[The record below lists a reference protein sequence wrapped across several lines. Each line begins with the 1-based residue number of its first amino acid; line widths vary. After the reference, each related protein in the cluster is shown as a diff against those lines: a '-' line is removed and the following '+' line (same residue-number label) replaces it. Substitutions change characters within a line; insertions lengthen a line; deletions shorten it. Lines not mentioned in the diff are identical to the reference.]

1 MNYVIVGNSAAGI
14 AAAENLRNIEPQAE
28 ITIITEENHPPYARC
43 LIAEVV
49 AGAASFDTIRYRTDS
64 FYKDRNI
71 RLIRGARVN
80 SIDPAGRVVSCGD
93 QGEFS
98 YDRLLLATGSRP
110 VTLDIDGAG
119 LKGVFVLRSY
129 DQAVT
134 IARHAAGVK
143 EAVVIGGGLIGL
155 KAAYALRQR
164 GLPVTVV
171 VKSKHILTR
180 QLNDYSA
187 GLVEAE
193 LREAGINFIF
203 GQNPEAFTFGPG
215 GKALRSVVLEDGQ
228 ELPAGLALVAKGVI
242 PNAGLAREA
251 GGDTAAGI
259 KVNAFM
265 ETSLPGVY
273 AAGDC
278 IEVQDCV
285 TGRQTPSALWTLA
298 VEQGRYAAYNMAG
311 RRKAYPPPLT
321 RLNAAQFGKLP
332 FISVGAVDEGE
343 EYLTW
348 QGAVGHYRML
358 AVREDRLVGCIMVG
372 SIEQGG
378 VYTSL
383 IKSKRPLGDLRNDIL
398 KGRIPA
404 ANLV

>member
-1 MNYVIVGNSAAGI
+1 MAGSAS
-14 AAAENLRNIEPQAE
+14 LD
-28 ITIITEENHPPYARC
+28 
-43 LIAEVV
+43 
-49 AGAASFDTIRYRTDS
+49 SIRYRADS

-71 RLIRGARVN
+71 RLIRGVRVN

-171 VKSKHILTR
+171 VKSKHILSR
-180 QLNDYSA
+180 PLNDYSA

-203 GQNPEAFTFGPG
+203 GQNPKHLPWTRR
-215 GKALRSVVLEDGQ
+215 KSIKSVVLEDGQ

-251 GGDTAAGI
+251 GGDTA
-259 KVNAFM
+259 
-265 ETSLPGVY
+265 GV
-273 AAGDC
+273 
-278 IEVQDCV
+278 
-285 TGRQTPSALWTLA
+285 
-298 VEQGRYAAYNMAG
+298 
-311 RRKAYPPPLT
+311 
-321 RLNAAQFGKLP
+321 
-332 FISVGAVDEGE
+332 
-343 EYLTW
+343 
-348 QGAVGHYRML
+348 
-358 AVREDRLVGCIMVG
+358 
-372 SIEQGG
+372 
-378 VYTSL
+378 
-383 IKSKRPLGDLRNDIL
+383 
-398 KGRIPA
+398 
-404 ANLV
+404 